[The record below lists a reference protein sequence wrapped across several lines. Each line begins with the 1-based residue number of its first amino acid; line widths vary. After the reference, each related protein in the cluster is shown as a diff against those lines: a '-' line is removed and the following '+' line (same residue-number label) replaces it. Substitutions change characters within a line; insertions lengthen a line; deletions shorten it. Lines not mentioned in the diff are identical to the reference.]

1 MKKTIILFYSGVVKK
16 ISSHMLF
23 GCHLYLEVVTGQT
36 AVHLPVDMLYS
47 VAKCANRARIP
58 TPASIDKVVT
68 CCRWM

>member
-1 MKKTIILFYSGVVKK
+1 MKKTIILFYSGEVKK

-47 VAKCANRARIP
+47 VAKVRQQSSNSNSR
-58 TPASIDKVVT
+58 KH
-68 CCRWM
+68 